1 MLKLFPGYLL
11 WLGLAC
17 LASLAPV
24 QAAPPFVNYA
34 GQVSSGG
41 QPFNGTGQFKFAFV
55 NADANVTYW
64 SQDGTSSGGSQPA
77 GQVTAPVNG
86 GYYAI
91 LLGNTAISGMA
102 ALDPTIF
109 KTHSDVHLRVW
120 FSDGVAPFQELAPH
134 RPFASVPYAL
144 NAGVADGSITKS
156 MLGADVLTD
165 LNASAGGAVP
175 GGIIAVPYGQSPPA
189 GYAPHKLGL
198 PANLSWQEK
207 ATISTARNALDGV
220 EALDG
225 KIYFAGTEDKLE
237 HYDPANNQWTVL
249 NSMST
254 SRTGM
259 AVSVLNGKIY
269 AIGGNGLSSVEVF
282 DPQTG
287 QWSAGPALPTDV
299 FWGKAITVNGK
310 IYLIG
315 GKTGGSGGQVQST
328 VYAFDPAQN
337 TWTSKA
343 NLPTARDGMSLAYY
357 RNRIWAMG
365 GWNGSIELLRVDS
378 YDPVADQWREE
389 ISMTKRR
396 NGVCSWVFNG
406 RLFVGGGLSGG
417 NHFKAIECYDQHTR
431 SWTVVDFLPIQLYC
445 SGTAILGD
453 QLYLVGGRTSKSPNV
468 YTDKLWVA
476 DLSAAM
482 NGVSNLYVRE
492 GNASA
497 GPSSGAQI
505 VGASLANPYGI
516 KGTPITGRNYTV
528 PAGKVLVMTSSGHG
542 VHVTGGGGEFRS
554 HTSPPSILPAGSQ
567 VSTSSSSYSWSGL
580 LFEPKDG
587 ITPVVARNYTVP
599 VGKILVMTSSGHG
612 VHVTGG
618 GGEFRSHTSPPSI
631 LPAGSQVSTPSSSY
645 SWSGYLMDE

>member
-1 MLKLFPGYLL
+1 MLKHLSAYCL
-11 WLGLAC
+11 WLKLAC
-17 LASLAPV
+17 LASLVPV

-86 GYYAI
+86 GYYSI

-120 FSDGVAPFQELAPH
+120 FSDGVAPFQEMTPH

-144 NAGVADGSITKS
+144 NAGVAPGSITKS
-156 MLGADVLTD
+156 MLGTDVLTD
-165 LNASAGGAVP
+165 LNASAGGSVP

-189 GYAPHKLGL
+189 GYAPYKFGL
-198 PANLSWQEK
+198 PRKLSWQEK
-207 ATISTARNALDGV
+207 APISAPRSALDGV

-237 HYDPANNQWTVL
+237 RYDPVTDQWTVL
-249 NSMST
+249 NSMSVP
-254 SRTGM
+254 RTGL

-269 AIGGNGLSSVEVF
+269 AMGGNGLSSVEVF

-299 FWGKAITVNGK
+299 HWGKAITVNGK
-310 IYLIG
+310 IYLVG
-315 GKTGGSGGQVQST
+315 GKTGGQVQST

-343 NLPTARDGMSLAYY
+343 NLPTARDGMSIAYY
-357 RNRIWAMG
+357 QNRIWAMG
-365 GWNGSIELLRVDS
+365 GWNGSDTLLRVDS

-389 ISMTKRR
+389 ASMTKRR
-396 NGVCSWVFNG
+396 NGACSWVFNG
-406 RLFVGGGLSGG
+406 RLFLGGGVEAG
-417 NHFKAIECYDQHTR
+417 NHFKAIECYDPHTR
-431 SWTVVDFLPIQLYC
+431 SWTVVDFLPIHLYS
-445 SGTAILGD
+445 SGAAILGD
-453 QLYLVGGRTSKSPNV
+453 QLYLVGGRTSSGPNV
-468 YTDKLWVA
+468 FTNKLWVA
-476 DLSAAM
+476 DLSAAL
-482 NGVSNLYVRE
+482 NGVSNLYVRD

-497 GPSSGAQI
+497 GPGSGTQI
-505 VGASLANPYGI
+505 VGASLANPHGI

-528 PAGKVLVMTSSGHG
+528 PAGKVLVMTSSYDRVQVAGAG
-542 VHVTGGGGEFRS
+542 YFRYRN
-554 HTSPPSILPAGSQ
+554 SPPSVLPEGS
-567 VSTSSSSYSWSGL
+567 VISVDSGGWSGF
-580 LFEPKDG
+580 LFEPKVG
-587 ITPVVARNYTVP
+587 ITPLFGRNYTVP
-599 VGKILVMTSSGHG
+599 AGKMLVMTSSGDG
-612 VHVTGG
+612 VQVPGASY
-618 GGEFRSHTSPPSI
+618 FRYRESPPSV
-631 LPAGSQVSTPSSSY
+631 LPEGSVISVDSGG
-645 SWSGYLMDE
+645 WSGYLMDE